1 MQSSCCHAPVHKKY
15 VLSLNA
21 EIAESLKARSYIA
34 TTDLKGNFWYIGGK
48 WINGFIKT
56 KTREFGNFC
65 IITDTIM
72 PEIKGVNIYPGKIFN
87 TQSTIKCT
95 IKDNDSGIK
104 NYRGEIDGKWI
115 LMDYDYK
122 KKYFKI

>member
-1 MQSSCCHAPVHKKY
+1 
-15 VLSLNA
+15 LA
-21 EIAESLKARSYIA
+21 ENG
-34 TTDLKGNFWYIGGK
+34 GNFWYIGGK
-48 WINGFIKT
+48 WSDGFIKT

-65 IITDTIM
+65 IITDTIN
-72 PEIKGVNIYPGKIFN
+72 PEIKGVNISPGKIFN

-122 KKYFKI
+122 KNLLRFDIDKNISKGKHTFTLKVIDNVDNEKIYSADFTY